1 MICKGWLAARES
13 FKQQQDRVRAS
24 PGGRLT
30 WVEQVQFVL
39 QDIHQPSSQS
49 VCEWHRCHAE
59 EEKQHA

>member
-30 WVEQVQFVL
+30 WVEQVQYVL
-39 QDIHQPSSQS
+39 QD
-49 VCEWHRCHAE
+49 RD
-59 EEKQHA
+59 EKAS